1 MHFSFTE
8 EQQLLKESVSRFLD
22 NEYTFN
28 TRCKISQ
35 SESGFSEDIWRKFAE
50 LGWLSLGI
58 PEHSKGLGGGA
69 VETSI
74 VMERLGH
81 ALVVEPYI
89 STLAISGHIFNKSQ
103 SSRAKSLLSKIAE
116 GKSRIALATTER
128 QSRFNIADIETTA
141 KRVGGGYKI
150 SGKKC
155 VVFDAEGA
163 HYLLVSARTEGHSRE
178 TNGINLFLI
187 DNGSEGI
194 TARGYRT
201 VDGRR
206 AADIDFNIE
215 VDKSCLLHP
224 EGDGYPLLEYGIDV
238 GIVGLCAE
246 AVGIMQYLHEATLE
260 YLKTRQQFGQPLAK
274 FQALQHRMVDL
285 FVAYK
290 LSLSM
295 AYMAAVRLEDSR
307 PEQRRRA
314 VSAAKVQI
322 GQAGRH
328 IGEEA
333 IQLHGGMGMTDEL
346 AIGHYFKRLTMI
358 ERTLGDTDHHLRI
371 LANSV

>member
-8 EQQLLKESVSRFLD
+8 EQRLLKDSVSRFLD
-22 NEYTFN
+22 NEYTFD
-28 TRCKISQ
+28 TRRKISQ
-35 SESGFSEDIWRKFAE
+35 SKSGFSEDIWQKFAE

-58 PEHSKGLGGGA
+58 PEHFGGLGGGA
-69 VETSI
+69 VEISI
-74 VMERLGH
+74 VLERLGH

-89 STLAISGHIFNKSQ
+89 STSAISSRIVNKSE
-103 SSRAKSLLSKIAE
+103 SGCAKSLLSKIAQ
-116 GKSRIALATTER
+116 GKTRIALATTER

-141 KRVGGGYKI
+141 ERVGECYKV

-163 HYLLVSARTEGHSRE
+163 HYLLVSARTAGLSRE

-194 TARGYRT
+194 TTRGYRT
-201 VDGRR
+201 VDDRR

-215 VDKSCLLHP
+215 VDASCLLHP
-224 EGDGYPLLEYGIDV
+224 EGAGYPLLEYGIDV
-238 GIVGLCAE
+238 GIMALCAE
-246 AVGIMQYLHEATLE
+246 AVGIMQYLYVATLE
-260 YLKTRQQFGQPLAK
+260 YLKTRQQFGQPLAR

-285 FVAYK
+285 FVAYE

-295 AYMAAVRLEDSR
+295 AYMAAVHLEEHH

-328 IGEEA
+328 IAEEA
-333 IQLHGGMGMTDEL
+333 IQLHGGMGVTDEL

-358 ERTLGDTDHHLRI
+358 ERTFGDTDHHLRS
-371 LANSV
+371 LADSI